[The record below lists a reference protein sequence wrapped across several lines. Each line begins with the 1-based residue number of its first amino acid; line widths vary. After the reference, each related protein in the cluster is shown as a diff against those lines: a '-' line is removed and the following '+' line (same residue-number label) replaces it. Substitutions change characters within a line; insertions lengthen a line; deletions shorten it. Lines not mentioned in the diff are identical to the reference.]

1 MPYFVLHEHHCKKLH
16 YDFRVEIDG
25 VLKSWAIP
33 KGPSMSPNNKR
44 LAVMTGTMATE
55 HGLFLRTIQTFYT
68 SVFVIITTV
77 LKTGQRLMLI

>member
-1 MPYFVLHEHHCKKLH
+1 LYYTNITPKKPH
-16 YDFRVEIDG
+16 YNFRVEIGG

-33 KGPSMSPNNKR
+33 MGPSMSPHNKR

-68 SVFVIITTV
+68 SIFVIISTV
-77 LKTGQRLMLI
+77 

>member
-1 MPYFVLHEHHCKKLH
+1 MPYFVLHEHHSKKLN
-16 YDFRVEIDG
+16 YNFRVEIDG

-68 SVFVIITTV
+68 SVFVIVTTV
-77 LKTGQRLMLI
+77 LITGQRLMLI